1 MKLSAP
7 LLVLGLLQQTLCGQI
22 PHAVIP
28 AGVGVNIHFVTGHA
42 RDLDLITNAG
52 FQFVRM
58 DFSWE
63 ATEGKAGAYDWT
75 EYDELTAHLE
85 QRGLRALYILDYVNG
100 LYEPMVD
107 ARRAVGEPAPEKHVA
122 SPRHP
127 ESVAAFARWAAAAA
141 VHFRGRHVLWEIYN
155 EPNGG
160 FWRPKPDAAE
170 YTTLA
175 LATARAIREAE
186 PSATIIAPAMSGFDW
201 KYMESFLQSGVLEF
215 LDGVSVHPYRDPN
228 RPPETA
234 ATDYKKLRELIDRYA
249 PESKR
254 GKIPILSGEWGYAS
268 NTKGVSL
275 ETQAAYAVRQQLGN
289 LLNGVPLSIWYDW
302 KNDGHDPADN
312 EQNFGTVKEDLE
324 PKPAYTA
331 VKTMTAELSGYRLE
345 RRLDGSAESDFVLLF
360 VNEAGAHKAVGWTLT
375 DPHVVHLT
383 GLQPEV
389 SLELGPLP
397 RYVAMAFGTPSG
409 AQVTSG
415 LLLNSFETS
424 ADLLRFTRNNCAV
437 SSSTEGVTDG
447 QKAALVV
454 FSNLD
459 WPNLHFKV
467 GTGFANGD
475 WRGWG
480 AVAVDILNNN
490 PASVT
495 VDIRVDDDLSADGAK
510 HCQTGSI
517 GVPAGQKATVVM
529 PLSRS
534 VPPGMKGG
542 PPIAPDSLQ
551 MNVSGPSID
560 LSHIVAFQIFLPKPA
575 RQTALFLDNIRLL
588 PPTPLGGLADQY
600 GQFTR
605 ADWPGKIHQDA
616 DFRKQDT
623 EERQW
628 LAANPKPPDRDLYGA
643 WRDGPLLT
651 NNSFFR
657 TAFVLDGQEVS
668 PGSTPANQGRWWLVA
683 PSGRLFFSLGV
694 DVIGYEETT
703 RVAGRESLFDW
714 LPGPGDPLQQFSYPG
729 PSRTANFY
737 GMDLY
742 RKYGTNWRSQ
752 ARSRAL
758 DRLDSWGFNTIG
770 NWSSSD
776 LFETHRVAYTVS
788 VGYDNSGLAKFFSA
802 SQQMTD
808 VFDARFPA
816 RMAAGISNAVA
827 PWKDDPWCLGYFVE
841 NELPWAG
848 WGSGSTEQYALPIGV
863 LASTNALPAK
873 AEFARLLQSRYSSVS
888 GLNAAWNTRLASWN
902 DISIHAVTLPS
913 PLTAACVADLGGFL
927 TDFSSRYFSIVRTNM
942 KQFAPNQLYLG
953 CRFASRPTEAVSVA
967 AQYCDVVSFNIYNRS
982 LDPNT
987 WGFTS
992 TLGKPCVIG
1001 EFHFGA
1007 LDRGMFHPGLVR
1019 TGDQADRG
1027 RAYQE
1032 YLQSVLTLPAFV
1044 GCHWFQYCDEPLTG
1058 RFDGENYNIGMV
1070 SGTDTPYGE
1079 LVAAARQIQSEIYSR
1094 KH

>member
-1 MKLSAP
+1 MLYGSTMKPLAT
-7 LLVLGLLQQTLCGQI
+7 LLVLGLLHQALCGQI
-22 PHAVIP
+22 PPAVIP

-42 RDLDLITNAG
+42 SDLDMITNAG
-52 FQFVRM
+52 FRFVRM

-63 ATEGKAGAYDWT
+63 ATERKAGVYDWT
-75 EYDELTAHLE
+75 EYDELTANLE

-107 ARRAVGEPAPEKHVA
+107 ARRAVGEPAPEQHVA

-141 VHFRGRHVLWEIYN
+141 VHFRSRHLVWEIYN
-155 EPNGG
+155 EPNGD

-186 PSATIIAPAMSGFDW
+186 PSAIIIAPAMSGFDW
-201 KYMESFLQSGVLEF
+201 KYMESFLQSGMLAF
-215 LDGVSVHPYRDPN
+215 LDGVSVHPYRAPN
-228 RPPETA
+228 QPPETA
-234 ATDYKKLRELIDRYA
+234 AADYKRLRELIDRFA
-249 PESKR
+249 PASKR

-275 ETQAAYAVRQQLGN
+275 ETQAAFAVRQQLCN

-331 VKTMTAELSGYRLE
+331 LKAMTAELSGYRLE
-345 RRLDGSAESDFVLLF
+345 RRLEGMAGSDFVLVF
-360 VNEAGAHKAVGWTLT
+360 VNGAGARKAAAWTLA
-375 DPHVVHLT
+375 DQHVIHLT
-383 GLQPEV
+383 GWQPEI

-397 RYVAMAFGTPSG
+397 RYVAMALGTPSG
-409 AQVTSG
+409 AQVTNG
-415 LLLNSFETS
+415 LLVNSFETS
-424 ADLLRFTRNNCAV
+424 ADLLRFTRNNCSV

-454 FSNLD
+454 FSNVD
-459 WPNLHFKV
+459 WPNLLFKV
-467 GTGFANGD
+467 GTGFTNGD

-480 AVAVDILNNN
+480 AVAVDILNTN
-490 PASVT
+490 PATVT

-529 PLSRS
+529 PLGKS
-534 VPPGMKGG
+534 VPPGMNGG
-542 PPIAPDSLQ
+542 PPIAPGILQ
-551 MNVSGPSID
+551 MNVSGSAIN
-560 LSHIVAFQIFLPKPA
+560 LSHIVAFQIFLPTPG
-575 RQTALFLDNIRLL
+575 RQMSLFLDKFRLL
-588 PPTPLGGLADQY
+588 PPTPLNGLADQY

-616 DFRKQDT
+616 DFQKQDT

-643 WRDGPLLT
+643 RRDGPLLT

-668 PGSTPANQGRWWLVA
+668 PGSAPANQGRWWLVA

-694 DVIGYEETT
+694 DVIDYGETT

-742 RKYGTNWRSQ
+742 RKYGTNWKSL

-776 LFETHRVAYTVS
+776 LFAAHRVPYTVS
-788 VGYDNSGLAKFFSA
+788 VGYANSGLAKFSSA
-802 SQQMTD
+802 GQQMTD
-808 VFDARFPA
+808 VFDARFTA

-827 PWKDDPWCLGYFVE
+827 RWKNDPWCLGYFVE

-848 WGSGSTEQYALPIGV
+848 WGSGPTEQYALPIGV

-873 AEFARLLQSRYSSVS
+873 AEFARLLQARYSSVS
-888 GLNAAWNTRLASWN
+888 RLNAAWNTSLASWN
-902 DISIHAVTLPS
+902 DISNRTVALHP
-913 PLTAACVADLGGFL
+913 PLTTACVADLGEFL
-927 TDFSSRYFSIVRTNM
+927 KKFAGHYFSIVSANM

-1019 TGDQADRG
+1019 TEDQADRG

-1032 YLQSVLTLPAFV
+1032 YLHSVLALPAFV
-1044 GCHWFQYCDEPLTG
+1044 GCHWFQVLRRTSDRT
-1058 RFDGENYNIGMV
+1058 F
-1070 SGTDTPYGE
+1070 
-1079 LVAAARQIQSEIYSR
+1079 
-1094 KH
+1094 

>member
-1 MKLSAP
+1 
-7 LLVLGLLQQTLCGQI
+7 
-22 PHAVIP
+22 
-28 AGVGVNIHFVTGHA
+28 
-42 RDLDLITNAG
+42 
-52 FQFVRM
+52 
-58 DFSWE
+58 
-63 ATEGKAGAYDWT
+63 
-75 EYDELTAHLE
+75 
-85 QRGLRALYILDYVNG
+85 
-100 LYEPMVD
+100 
-107 ARRAVGEPAPEKHVA
+107 
-122 SPRHP
+122 
-127 ESVAAFARWAAAAA
+127 
-141 VHFRGRHVLWEIYN
+141 
-155 EPNGG
+155 
-160 FWRPKPDAAE
+160 
-170 YTTLA
+170 
-175 LATARAIREAE
+175 
-186 PSATIIAPAMSGFDW
+186 
-201 KYMESFLQSGVLEF
+201 
-215 LDGVSVHPYRDPN
+215 
-228 RPPETA
+228 
-234 ATDYKKLRELIDRYA
+234 
-249 PESKR
+249 
-254 GKIPILSGEWGYAS
+254 
-268 NTKGVSL
+268 
-275 ETQAAYAVRQQLGN
+275 
-289 LLNGVPLSIWYDW
+289 
-302 KNDGHDPADN
+302 
-312 EQNFGTVKEDLE
+312 
-324 PKPAYTA
+324 
-331 VKTMTAELSGYRLE
+331 
-345 RRLDGSAESDFVLLF
+345 
-360 VNEAGAHKAVGWTLT
+360 
-375 DPHVVHLT
+375 
-383 GLQPEV
+383 
-389 SLELGPLP
+389 
-397 RYVAMAFGTPSG
+397 
-409 AQVTSG
+409 
-415 LLLNSFETS
+415 
-424 ADLLRFTRNNCAV
+424 
-437 SSSTEGVTDG
+437 
-447 QKAALVV
+447 
-454 FSNLD
+454 
-459 WPNLHFKV
+459 
-467 GTGFANGD
+467 
-475 WRGWG
+475 
-480 AVAVDILNNN
+480 VAVDILNNN

-788 VGYDNSGLAKFFSA
+788 IGYDNSGLAKFFSA